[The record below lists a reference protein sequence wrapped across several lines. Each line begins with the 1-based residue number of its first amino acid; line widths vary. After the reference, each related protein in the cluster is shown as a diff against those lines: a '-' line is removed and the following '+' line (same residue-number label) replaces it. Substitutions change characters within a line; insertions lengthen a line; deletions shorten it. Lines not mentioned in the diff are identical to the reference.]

1 MNSAVRVI
9 FKIIL
14 TIIIFLFFGGV
25 FRGCASAAQT
35 GAGRG
40 LGLLFAT
47 IIFIGAL
54 YGVWIYKPKKESN
67 ETDIT
72 LKKD

>member
-1 MNSAVRVI
+1 MNSAVRI
-9 FKIIL
+9 LFKSIV
-14 TIIIFLFFGGV
+14 TIIIFIFFGGI
-25 FRGCASAAQT
+25 FKGCSVAAQT
-35 GAGRG
+35 PVGRG

-54 YGVWIYKPKKESN
+54 YGVWVYKPKKKPHQ
-67 ETDIT
+67 TDIT